1 MRDQEIKAAIT
12 LLEAAG
18 FRNYHNHEAYLDFDR
33 WLNNDHSVVI
43 TLNQAEGTFYALYR
57 ASKEPGGEPE
67 TSPKPAFEGPI
78 SELTSE
84 KVSEIVQ
91 GFSLQL
97 VFPSA
102 DPEGESTAVT
112 VQVGPVPA
120 APFVAAVQYPLR
132 AMLDLSTEHL
142 RPETIARLNAL
153 ENSELPFS
161 GGSTQY
167 GWLVYAPHP
176 ADIEAH
182 LKEYPNSPPEILE
195 AMKKARE
202 LGADYVNYDFE
213 ASGDPD
219 ILPVFE
225 H

>member
-1 MRDQEIKAAIT
+1 MRDQEIKAAT
-12 LLEAAG
+12 SLLEAAG

-33 WLNNDHSVVI
+33 WLNNDHSVVL
-43 TLNQAEGTFYALYR
+43 TLNQADSSFYAHYR

-78 SELTSE
+78 SELTSD
-84 KVSEIVQ
+84 KVAEVIQ
-91 GFSLQL
+91 GFSLQH
-97 VFPSA
+97 VFPPA
-102 DPEGESTAVT
+102 GPESGGNAGT
-112 VQVGPVPA
+112 VQEGS
-120 APFVAAVQYPLR
+120 APEATFVAAVQYPLR

-142 RPETIARLNAL
+142 RPETIVRLNAL

-176 ADIEAH
+176 ADMEAH
-182 LKEYPNSPPEILE
+182 LKEYPTCPPEILE

-219 ILPVFE
+219 VLPVFE

>member
-1 MRDQEIKAAIT
+1 MRDQEINT
-12 LLEAAG
+12 VTSLLEAAG
-18 FRNYHNHEAYLDFDR
+18 FRNYHNHDPYLDFDR

-43 TLNQAEGTFYALYR
+43 TLNQADGTFYALYR

-67 TSPKPAFEGPI
+67 TSSKPAFEGST

-84 KVSEIVQ
+84 KIEVIVQ
-91 GFSLQL
+91 GFSLKH
-97 VFPSA
+97 VFPAA
-102 DPEGESTAVT
+102 DPEDRSDPVT
-112 VQVGPVPA
+112 VQQGSAPGRTFVP
-120 APFVAAVQYPLR
+120 AVQYPLR

-142 RPETIARLNAL
+142 RLETILRLNGM

-176 ADIEAH
+176 ADMEAH
-182 LKEYPNSPPEILE
+182 LKEYPTCPLEIVE
-195 AMKKARE
+195 AMKKARK

-219 ILPVFE
+219 VLPVFE

>member
-1 MRDQEIKAAIT
+1 MRDQKINTAT
-12 LLEAAG
+12 SLLEAAG
-18 FRNYHNHEAYLDFDR
+18 FRNYHNHEPYLDFDR
-33 WLNNDHSVVI
+33 GLNNDHSVVI
-43 TLNQAEGTFYALYR
+43 TLNQADGTFYALYR

-67 TSPKPAFEGPI
+67 TSSKPTFEGSA

-84 KVSEIVQ
+84 KIEEIVQ
-91 GFSLQL
+91 GFSLQH

-102 DPEGESTAVT
+102 DPEDRSDPVT
-112 VQVGPVPA
+112 VQQGSTPGRT
-120 APFVAAVQYPLR
+120 FVAAVQYPLR

-142 RPETIARLNAL
+142 RPETIVRLNGM

-176 ADIEAH
+176 ADMEAH
-182 LKEYPNSPPEILE
+182 LKEYPTCPLEIVE

-219 ILPVFE
+219 VLPVFE